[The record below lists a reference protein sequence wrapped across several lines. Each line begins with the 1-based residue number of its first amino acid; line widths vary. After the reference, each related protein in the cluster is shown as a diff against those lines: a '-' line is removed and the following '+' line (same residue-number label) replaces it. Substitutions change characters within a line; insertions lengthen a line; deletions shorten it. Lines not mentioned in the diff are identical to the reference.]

1 MPELFYLFWIIRFM
15 HLIWEKSASL
25 KSVLW
30 ADIVATNLSS
40 KAADPWKFRADN
52 FCPTRLRR
60 KSLSRNVRAPAKTR
74 SCSSALPY
82 SLCDEW
88 IVFELSSAAAAILV
102 GVRPSLICASVHQAI
117 RTSQELCFKVRIRR
131 ACARQCSRHFFSGP
145 VMPRFRLV
153 DVGNLSIGTPV

>member
-52 FCPTRLRR
+52 FFRLVCAAKASAATFERRQRLVRVLPLYPTRFATSGSCLSSAQLLLPYSSVLDQAWFPLRCTKR
-60 KSLSRNVRAPAKTR
+60 SEQVRSCALKFESDAHARGNVRAI
-74 SCSSALPY
+74 SSLAQFCL
-82 SLCDEW
+82 
-88 IVFELSSAAAAILV
+88 VFV
-102 GVRPSLICASVHQAI
+102 W
-117 RTSQELCFKVRIRR
+117 
-131 ACARQCSRHFFSGP
+131 
-145 VMPRFRLV
+145 
-153 DVGNLSIGTPV
+153 